1 MAKKRKRSSK
11 KWIQAATKGSRKG
24 ALHRALGISPGK
36 TIPLA
41 KLKKAAKKSGKIG
54 RMARFA
60 ETLRNLRK

>member
-1 MAKKRKRSSK
+1 MAKRKKSTR

-24 ALHRALGISPGK
+24 ALHRALGIPVGT

-41 KLKKAAKKSGKIG
+41 KLKKAAKKSGKLG

-60 ETLRNLRK
+60 EVMRSLRK

>member
-1 MAKKRKRSSK
+1 MKRKKNNPK

-24 ALHRALGISPGK
+24 ALHRALGVPLDR

-60 ETLRNLRK
+60 ETMRNLRK